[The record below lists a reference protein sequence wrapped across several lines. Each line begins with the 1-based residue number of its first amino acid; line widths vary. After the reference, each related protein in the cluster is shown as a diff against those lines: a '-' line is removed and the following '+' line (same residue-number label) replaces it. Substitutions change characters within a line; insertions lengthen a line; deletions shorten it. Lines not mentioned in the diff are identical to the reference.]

1 MARESCQK
9 DEQKPVLGAVF
20 SAVVL
25 GVHVVIALFMPDKNS
40 STAQPVRRVVCTPR
54 CWGPPGLLTVPRGR
68 EIPALLSQALC
79 GPRGSRRGAPK
90 PSCVIPSALTLL
102 GRFLAELSC
111 SHCVIS
117 KGTGD

>member
-40 STAQPVRRVVCTPR
+40 STACQK
-54 CWGPPGLLTVPRGR
+54 GGLH
-68 EIPALLSQALC
+68 PALLGTARAPHSPQ
-79 GPRGSRRGAPK
+79 GKGDPR
-90 PSCVIPSALTLL
+90 SA
-102 GRFLAELSC
+102 
-111 SHCVIS
+111 
-117 KGTGD
+117 